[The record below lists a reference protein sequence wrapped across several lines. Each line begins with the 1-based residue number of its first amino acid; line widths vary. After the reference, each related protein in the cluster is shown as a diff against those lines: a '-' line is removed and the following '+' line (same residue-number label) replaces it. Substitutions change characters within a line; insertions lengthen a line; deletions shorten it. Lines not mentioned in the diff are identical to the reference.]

1 MAVAILR
8 LYQSPLKE
16 EINVKI
22 YENTQILNLK
32 FFVTK

>member
-8 LYQSPLKE
+8 PYQSPLKE

>member
-8 LYQSPLKE
+8 PYQSPLKE
-16 EINVKI
+16 ETNVKI